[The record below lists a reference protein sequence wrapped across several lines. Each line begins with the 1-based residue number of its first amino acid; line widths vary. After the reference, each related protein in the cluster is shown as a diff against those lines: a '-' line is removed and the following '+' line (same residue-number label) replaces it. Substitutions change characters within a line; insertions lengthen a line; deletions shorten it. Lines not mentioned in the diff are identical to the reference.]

1 MKQRLT
7 HKYFALLLAAALV
20 LLPGCSVGGKEPEA
34 TATAAIPV
42 AEGAFG
48 QGSNAELSLG
58 LLYAADGGGNEV
70 IGTAGLTGVLAALR
84 NALGDEGDPALDA
97 ALGTQELSLKTVNE
111 RASALHTV
119 VTGLKNGR
127 FASAWGLFVGE
138 NQAIKEEYL
147 VALNDELQLPTTF
160 EQLEEKT
167 ANTVLGSWADDNT
180 GGRVKAVSAK
190 VATSGAPLFLDLI
203 TADPDWQQALD
214 PAHTKALDFT
224 TADGSKSAVP
234 TLVCQMNCGVYTG
247 EEGSLA
253 VLPCQG
259 DETRIVVL
267 LPPEGGD
274 LKEFLKVAGEKFD
287 GWLELAEWQE
297 QRVLLPRASLRFEG
311 STKAALKKA
320 GYGAFFAKNANLDAM
335 GDGLQVAD
343 VLQMAELTI
352 DESGVDAADETAD
365 YSPDADDGV
374 DTLAVNRPFAVLLQQ
389 TKTGAILMAGLV
401 RNPLETAAEDD
412 EQ

>member
-1 MKQRLT
+1 M
-7 HKYFALLLAAALV
+7 
-20 LLPGCSVGGKEPEA
+20 LLPGCAGGGKEPEA
-34 TATAAIPV
+34 TSSAAIPV
-42 AEGAFG
+42 AEGAYG
-48 QGSNAELSLG
+48 QGSNAALSLG

-84 NALGDEGDPALDA
+84 NALGDEGNPALDA
-97 ALGTQELSLKTVNE
+97 ALGIQELSLKTVNE
-111 RASALHTV
+111 RASALRTAIA
-119 VTGLKNGR
+119 GLKNGR

-138 NQAIKEEYL
+138 NQAMKEDYL
-147 VALNDELQLPTTF
+147 VALGNELQLPVTF
-160 EQLEEKT
+160 TQLEERT
-167 ANTVLGSWADDNT
+167 ANAVLGSWADDNT
-180 GGRVKAVSAK
+180 GGRIKTVSAK
-190 VATSGAPLFLDLI
+190 VPTSGAPLILDLI

-234 TLVCQMNCGVYTG
+234 TLACRMNCGVYTG
-247 EEGSLA
+247 EEGALA

-267 LPPEGGD
+267 LPPEDGD
-274 LKEFLKVAGEKFD
+274 LKEFLKVAADKFD
-287 GWLELAEWQE
+287 GWLELAEWQD

-311 STKAALKKA
+311 SAKAVLKNA
-320 GYGAFFAKNANLDAM
+320 GYGAFFGKEATLDAM

-343 VLQMAELTI
+343 VLQLAEFNI

-365 YSPDADDGV
+365 YSPDADDDV

-401 RNPLETAAEDD
+401 RNPLETATEEN